1 MKKKKNGNLQQA
13 KNARKDEFYTQATD
27 IEEELKHYR
36 NYFKDKVVYCN
47 CDHPS
52 YSEFWRYFHV
62 NFHFL
67 GMKELISTHYNR
79 KHSTYAL
86 IYRGGVNEQ
95 SDNDYNNYDKK
106 ILLKENG
113 DFRSKESIELLKKS
127 DVIVT
132 NPPFSLFKEFVAQLF
147 KYKKQFIIWGNLNAV
162 TYKEVFPLLQEQKM
176 WIGFTANKTCV
187 FRLDNSYQKWDKT
200 ITAEHNDGYKYG
212 KVPSITV
219 YTNIP
224 IKKTSDK
231 IILWKHF
238 KQADFPV
245 YDNYAAF
252 ECKKV
257 ANIPVEQE
265 IDVEL
270 NNDRLEEFKKTYG
283 QGIRIIQKGLHS
295 SKCHIKRP
303 IFGVPI
309 TFLCKY
315 NPNTTNPASNIR
327 KSSINSYQVIGNED
341 TLNIPRGRSYIN
353 GKRQYSRIFIKFK

>member
-52 YSEFWRYFHV
+52 YSEFWRYFHM
-62 NFHFL
+62 NFHLL

-106 ILLKENG
+106 IPLKENG

-132 NPPFSLFKEFVAQLF
+132 NPPFSKFRAFVTQLI
-147 KYKKQFIIWGNLNAV
+147 KYQKKFIIWGNLNAV

-176 WIGFTANKTCV
+176 WIGFIANKTCV

-224 IKKTSDK
+224 IKKPSDK

-238 KQADFPV
+238 KQSDFPV

-265 IDVEL
+265 INVEL

-283 QGIRIIQKGLHS
+283 QDIRIVQKGLHS

-315 NPNTTNPASNIR
+315 NPNTTNPASNTR
-327 KSSINSYQVIGNED
+327 KNSINNYQVIGNED
-341 TLNIPRGRSYIN
+341 TLKIPRGRSYIN